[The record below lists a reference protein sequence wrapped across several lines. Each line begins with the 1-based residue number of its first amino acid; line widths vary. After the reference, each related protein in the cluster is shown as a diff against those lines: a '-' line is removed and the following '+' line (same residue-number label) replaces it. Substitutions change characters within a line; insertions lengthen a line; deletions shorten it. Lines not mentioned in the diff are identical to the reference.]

1 VLLAG
6 LGLLV
11 SATVLAQTPLPWVG
25 RGAEM
30 EAHLRR
36 ADVVDLEQ
44 IGTGVTQPRRGSL
57 MPDQPFGRLVWKP
70 LRPGFHRGHYESYK
84 SEIAAYELDKLLDLQ
99 MVPPAVERDIDGE
112 KGAAIMWID
121 GTESIKQRGGQ
132 VPTTPAFAKP
142 VRQMQLFDNLI
153 GNPDRNAGNILVDG
167 AGHVILIDHSRA
179 FIESRKLPFPFER
192 VDATLWKKVQALTR
206 EQLSGALSTWLTAGM
221 IDAMLQRRDELA
233 SRVDGLVKKRSAAA
247 VIIP

>member
-1 VLLAG
+1 
-6 LGLLV
+6 
-11 SATVLAQTPLPWVG
+11 
-25 RGAEM
+25 M

-57 MPDQPFGRLVWKP
+57 MPDQPFGRLVWEP

-153 GNPDRNAGNILVDG
+153 GNPDRNAGNILVD
-167 AGHVILIDHSRA
+167 ASNRVILIDHSRA
-179 FIESRKLPFPFER
+179 FLDTADLPTKFER
-192 VDATLWKKVQALTR
+192 VDEELWTAIQAVPPEDLRTLLRPLIGDAAVGAMIQRRARLKKA
-206 EQLSGALSTWLTAGM
+206 
-221 IDAMLQRRDELA
+221 IDA
-233 SRVDGLVKKRSAAA
+233 LVAKKGRAQ
-247 VIIP
+247 VLIPSNP